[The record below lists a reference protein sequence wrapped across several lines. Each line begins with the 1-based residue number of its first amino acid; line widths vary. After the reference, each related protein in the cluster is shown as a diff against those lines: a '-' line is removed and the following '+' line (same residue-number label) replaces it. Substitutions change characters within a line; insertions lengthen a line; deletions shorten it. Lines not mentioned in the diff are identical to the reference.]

1 MKFKVI
7 IVFFLLSFTQNSN
20 SENTLPNLNDYFY
33 IGKMDSYNKEFTL
46 YFKSREKAILA
57 RGENNNYINDYP
69 QDLYIYD
76 HKSKKDFPL
85 ISHDWFPAKAK
96 KILKNYNFPVFPDD
110 FAYYLLS
117 DNNTLVLVGATKNVY
132 ENLQFNIKKRELK
145 SIQKKGKLS
154 FIISTYA
161 KNCGYMSLKS
171 KFSCNM
177 YKPLVSNNLIN

>member
-1 MKFKVI
+1 MKN
-7 IVFFLLSFTQNSN
+7 FFLVFLFYLSFSN
-20 SENTLPNLNDYFY
+20 SLAEIKISKTNDYFF